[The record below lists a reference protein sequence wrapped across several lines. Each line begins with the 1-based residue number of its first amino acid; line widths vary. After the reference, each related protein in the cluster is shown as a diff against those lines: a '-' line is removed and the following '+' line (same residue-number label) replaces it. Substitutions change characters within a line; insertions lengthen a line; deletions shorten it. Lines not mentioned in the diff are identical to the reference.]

1 MREMLDLWPE
11 FPITIMNY
19 GGDSI
24 LMAERV
30 DNVIDALELND
41 RVSQIN
47 LRNLSSS
54 ELEIYLATMQC
65 PFLSLYDEMERRR
78 SFPIRSWADLLHVYN
93 HCGNEFIC

>member
-78 SFPIRSWADLLHVYN
+78 SFPIRSWADLLHVN
-93 HCGNEFIC
+93 NTSP